1 MAPVTTR
8 AARAKGKLDLD
19 QDTVRQARSLARKV
33 GRPIVRIAQQ
43 HTTVSVERATLPLG
57 RLEGADAEGTPW
69 VNRLVDVV
77 RADVGLEHGVA
88 LPVWDALRRAEGAD
102 LRELAEKASAG
113 SVTFRLPEGQEAKR
127 ARSAAG
133 RAVGGG
139 IKRIDRRRAERER
152 LVTRIGDAPATPWI
166 Y

>member
-1 MAPVTTR
+1 MAATTR
-8 AARAKGKLDLD
+8 RRTGKLDLD
-19 QDTVRQARSLARKV
+19 PVTVRKARSLARTV

-43 HTTVSVERATLPLG
+43 HTTVSVERATLRLAG
-57 RLEGADAEGTPW
+57 LEGADAEGTPW

-88 LPVWDALRRAEGAD
+88 LPVWDALRRSEGAD

-113 SVTFRLPEGQEAKR
+113 SVTFRLPEGKDAMR
-127 ARSAAG
+127 ARTAAS

-139 IKRIDRRRAERER
+139 IKRDRRRGARSASAWSP
-152 LVTRIGDAPATPWI
+152 GSATPRPSRGST
-166 Y
+166 

>member
-19 QDTVRQARSLARKV
+19 PTTVRQARSLARKV

-43 HTTVSVERATLPLG
+43 HTTVSVERATLRMAG
-57 RLEGADAEGTPW
+57 LEGADTEGTPW

-77 RADVGLEHGVA
+77 RADVGLDHGVA

-113 SVTFRLPEGQEAKR
+113 SVTFRMPEGPAEKR
-127 ARSAAG
+127 PRPAAA
-133 RAVGGG
+133 RAVEAG
-139 IKRIDRRRAERER
+139 IKRIDSRRKERER
-152 LVTRIGDAPATPWI
+152 LIARVGDAPSKP
-166 Y
+166 